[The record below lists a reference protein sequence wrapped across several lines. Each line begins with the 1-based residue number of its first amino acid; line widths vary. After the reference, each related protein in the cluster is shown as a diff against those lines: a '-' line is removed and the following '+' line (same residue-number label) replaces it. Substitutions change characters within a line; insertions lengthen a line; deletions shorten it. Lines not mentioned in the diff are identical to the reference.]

1 LIRIKDFGAFS
12 MSPLSRM
19 ATADAAPSS
28 AAAPAASVRA
38 HWPEY
43 LMEAAEL
50 GLFMLSATAVTA
62 LLEHPGSPLRQALPD
77 AFVRRALIGLGMAAT
92 AITITYSPLG
102 QQSGAHF
109 NPAVTLTFFRLG
121 KIKASDAVFYVLA
134 QFVGG
139 VAGVLVSALLLGMAI
154 AHPSVRFATT
164 RPGVYGTAVA
174 FAAELAIS
182 FLLMLTVL
190 SVSNSRRFARL
201 TPLCAGALVATYIT
215 FEAPLSGMSM
225 NPARTLGSALPAG
238 IFTALWVYFS
248 APLLGML
255 LAAETY
261 TRIGHHR
268 PVYCA
273 KINHHTHRRCIF
285 RCGYRAE

>member
-1 LIRIKDFGAFS
+1 
-12 MSPLSRM
+12 MSTLSPM

-28 AAAPAASVRA
+28 AAGSASVRA

-139 VAGVLVSALLLGMAI
+139 IAGVLVSAVLLGMAI

-164 RPGVYGTAVA
+164 RPGAYGTGIA
-174 FAAELAIS
+174 FAAELTIS
-182 FLLMLTVL
+182 FFLMLTVL
-190 SVSNSRRFARL
+190 SVSNSKRFARL

-215 FEAPLSGMSM
+215 FEAPISGMSM
-225 NPARTLGSALPAG
+225 NPARTFGSALPAG
-238 IFTALWVYFS
+238 IFTALWIYFT
-248 APLLGML
+248 APVFGML

-261 TRIGHHR
+261 TRIGRCR